1 MSAELRQPHILVIND
16 TQEIID
22 LMRELLEEE
31 GYRVSTS
38 LEILNLDKVK
48 AVAPDLIVQDLL
60 FEGNQ
65 EKGWKML
72 HLMRLD
78 PALTRIPIVLCTA
91 AVQTVKNAEMAAQL
105 EQLRVR
111 VVLKPFD
118 LELLLNAVT
127 EALAQR
133 PTTEQPRRTTIV
145 RVVET
150 SAGDGV

>member
-1 MSAELRQPHILVIND
+1 MTDGRQPHILVIND

-48 AVAPDLIVQDLL
+48 AVAPDLILQDLL

-78 PALTRIPIVLCTA
+78 PALTRIPIELCTA
-91 AVQTVKNAEMAAQL
+91 AVQTVRDEGMAAQL

-127 EALAQR
+127 EALAQP